1 MKISEIKN
9 KELRELAESRIDKE
23 LADLRR
29 KKYGLNEN
37 EDELIYAFPWR
48 ETKEGFEFWN
58 DVNEGTIT
66 ELPNDKNSDS
76 EKEPKTKSCDLDF
89 MVQELTLMGD
99 RISEMENRN
108 AKMEDAIK
116 TVIDQMENG
125 KDEKYDIFLNVLRTA
140 IDK

>member
-23 LADLRR
+23 FGNYDIFLETN
-29 KKYGLNEN
+29 K
-37 EDELIYAFPWR
+37 LIYAFNWR
-48 ETKEGFEFWN
+48 KTKEGREFWN
-58 DVNEGTIT
+58 GVDDGIIT
-66 ELPNDKNSDS
+66 ELPNSKNSDS
-76 EKEPKTKSCDLDF
+76 EEEPKTKSCDLDF